1 MQLQSN
7 PFTPVFGKVPLY
19 LAGRGGIIDD
29 SLTTLD
35 NPDNSPDRC
44 TMFVGARGS
53 GKTALI
59 TYLAQEARARGW
71 IASNVTATKGMLEDI
86 LQQAIAASSH
96 LIDNA
101 SSVHLASVSVAAL
114 GSVGFTRDQAAPA
127 NWRTRM
133 NSLLDQLAKTGTGL
147 LITVDE
153 VDPSLD
159 EMISLVTTYQH
170 FVREDRRVVL
180 LMAGL
185 PHRISALLSGESTSF
200 LRRAAR
206 KSLGPI
212 PSYEVEEAFRSTV
225 MDGGKRIDEDALQTA
240 VERIDGFPFMLQ
252 LVGYRSW
259 NASHDE
265 GVISID
271 HVRQGVGLAQ
281 EELES
286 RVFDATLSEL
296 SQADIEFL
304 LAMSQ
309 DDGKTL
315 QANLKTRLAKSPSHV
330 SIYKKRLLEAGVID
344 EPVRGKLVFALPG
357 FKDYLIKTMG

>member
-1 MQLQSN
+1 
-7 PFTPVFGKVPLY
+7 
-19 LAGRGGIIDD
+19 
-29 SLTTLD
+29 
-35 NPDNSPDRC
+35 
-44 TMFVGARGS
+44 MFVGARGS

-86 LQQAIAASSH
+86 FQQASAASAH
-96 LIDNA
+96 LVDDA

-114 GSVGFTRDQAAPA
+114 GGVGLTCDQAAPA

-133 NSLLDQLAKTGTGL
+133 NSLLDQLAKSGAGL
-147 LITVDE
+147 LIAVDE

-159 EMISLVTTYQH
+159 EMVSLVTTYQH

-206 KSLGPI
+206 KSLGSI

-225 MDGGKRIDEDALQTA
+225 MVGGKRIAEDALQAA

-259 NASHDE
+259 SASH
-265 GVISID
+265 
-271 HVRQGVGLAQ
+271 
-281 EELES
+281 EE
-286 RVFDATLSEL
+286 D
-296 SQADIEFL
+296 
-304 LAMSQ
+304 
-309 DDGKTL
+309 KTP

-357 FKDYLIKTMG
+357 FKDYLIKTMW